1 MPLSVNVGLSKKSS
15 ANYQSLG
22 QSINLTTELDQ
33 FLLARPRELPAQ
45 IAALYAQAQTALDQ
59 AGRGPAVTDDAAP
72 SGRVSASSHGPAT
85 GNGRVSPEASV
96 QSAGN
101 GTAHQPSNGHRP
113 TEACLTASQRRAI
126 YAIAKRHN
134 LDVQTACQDEYGV
147 AVDDLTIKQA
157 SGFIDFLLQSPTTGG
172 RKAGAR

>member
-1 MPLSVNVGLSKKSS
+1 MPLSINVGLSRKSS
-15 ANYQSLG
+15 VDYQSQG
-22 QSINLTTELDQ
+22 QSINITTELDQ
-33 FLLARPRELPAQ
+33 SLLARPRELQAQ
-45 IAALYAQAQTALDQ
+45 IAALYAEAQTALDQ
-59 AGRGPAVTDDAAP
+59 AGRGPAVTDDAP

-134 LDVQTACQDEYGV
+134 LDAQTACADEYGV
-147 AVDDLTIKQA
+147 VVDDLTVKQA

-172 RKAGAR
+172 RKVGA

>member
-1 MPLSVNVGLSKKSS
+1 MSISINVGLSRKSS
-15 ANYQSLG
+15 VDFQSQG
-22 QSINLTTELDQ
+22 QSINLTAELDQ
-33 FLLARPRELPAQ
+33 FLLARPRELQAQ
-45 IAALYAQAQTALDQ
+45 IAALYAEAQTALDQ
-59 AGRGPAVTDDAAP
+59 AGRGPAVTDDAP

-134 LDVQTACQDEYGV
+134 LDAQTACADEYGV
-147 AVDDLTIKQA
+147 ALDDLTVRQA
-157 SGFIDFLLQSPTTGG
+157 SKFIDFLLQSPTTGG
-172 RKAGAR
+172 RKVGAR